1 MADSTLL
8 ERGTADRS
16 AQDGP
21 LGDGLLVNR
30 QLMPFTMDQ
39 GIAHRAAIG
48 VIVLATDQTI
58 EHEYRKIFR
67 IDGVALYQSRI
78 ANSSDINPTTLAK
91 MEQGM
96 TEAAAV
102 IRPGVPMDVV
112 AYGCTSGTVV
122 IGEENVFR
130 RIHDAWPEAKCTTPI
145 TGAIA
150 GFKAMGV
157 KRIALLT
164 PYIDSVNRLFRK
176 FVQDRGIE
184 VPVIGSFN
192 HENDNDVA
200 RISGESVRRAAL
212 ELGRHPSVD
221 AVFVS
226 CTSIRLAETAR
237 ELEAELGKPV
247 TSSNHA
253 MAWHALRLAGINEP
267 MPEWGR
273 LFTV

>member
-1 MADSTLL
+1 MAAVAR
-8 ERGTADRS
+8 EKIVQPAPK
-16 AQDGP
+16 DGP

-30 QLMPFTMDQ
+30 QHLPFEMDR
-39 GIAHRAAIG
+39 GIFHRAAIG

-58 EHEYRKIFR
+58 EHEYRKIFQ
-67 IDGVALYQSRI
+67 IDGVAVYQSRI
-78 ANSSDINPTTLAK
+78 ANAAEINPTTLAA
-91 MEQGM
+91 MEAGM
-96 TEAAAV
+96 TGAAEV
-102 IRPGVPMDVV
+102 IRPGPSLDVIG
-112 AYGCTSGTVV
+112 YGCTSGTVV

-130 RIHDAWPEAKCTTPI
+130 RVHEAWPQAKVTTPI

-164 PYIDSVNRLFRK
+164 PYIDTVNRMFRK

-184 VPVIGSFN
+184 VPVMGSFN

-200 RISGESVRRAAL
+200 RISQESLRNAAL
-212 ELGRHPSVD
+212 ELGRHPAVD

-226 CTSIRLAETAR
+226 CTSIRLAETAKA
-237 ELEAELGKPV
+237 LETELGKPM

-253 MAWHALRLAGINEP
+253 MAWHMLRLAGIDEP
-267 MPEWGR
+267 MPQWGK

>member
-1 MADSTLL
+1 MTDSTTL
-8 ERGTADRS
+8 EHKSAGT
-16 AQDGP
+16 DGP

-30 QLMPFTMDQ
+30 QHLPFDLDR

-48 VIVLATDQTI
+48 VIVLASDQTI
-58 EHEYRKIFR
+58 EYEYRKIFR
-67 IDGVALYQSRI
+67 LDGVALYQSRI
-78 ANSSDINPTTLAK
+78 MNSSEINPTTLAK

-102 IRPGVPMDVV
+102 IKPGMPMDVV

-130 RIHDAWPEAKCTTPI
+130 RIHEAWPNVKCTTPI

-150 GFKAMGV
+150 GFKALGA
-157 KRIALLT
+157 KRVALLT
-164 PYIDSVNRLFRK
+164 PYIDSVNRLLRK

-184 VPVIGSFN
+184 VPAIGSFN
-192 HENDNDVA
+192 EENDNNVA
-200 RISGESVRRAAL
+200 RISADSIRRAAL

-226 CTSIRLAETAR
+226 CTSIRVAEMAAR
-237 ELEAELGKPV
+237 LEKELGKPV

-253 MAWHALRLAGINEP
+253 MAWHALRLAGIGDP

-273 LFTV
+273 LFEI